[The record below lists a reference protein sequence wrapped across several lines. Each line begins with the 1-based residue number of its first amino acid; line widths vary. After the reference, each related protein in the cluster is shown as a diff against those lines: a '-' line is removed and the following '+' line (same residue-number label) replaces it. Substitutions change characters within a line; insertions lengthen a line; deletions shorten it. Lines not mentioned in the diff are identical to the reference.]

1 MMSGLYLKQRFY
13 IGWLGAIFVLV
24 AAYLYPVLLP
34 WVIWLIGAYGVLVLV
49 DAILLFG
56 FGKRIVARRDVA
68 DKFSNGE
75 DNPVKIEIS
84 NRYPFG
90 IKVRILDES
99 PVEFQRRDPGV
110 VITMPAGELREVEY
124 NLRPVKR
131 GEYRFGK
138 IRVFA
143 ASRLSLLER
152 RYSFGGKQ
160 AAVAVYP
167 SFVAMRKAEI
177 LALAG
182 GQAGENR
189 QVRVASVSTSFD
201 QIKPYVPGDDP
212 RTVNWKATA
221 KCNKLMVNSYMEE
234 RSQQVY
240 CLIDKGRT
248 MQAPFRGM
256 AVLDYAINATLALS
270 NIILKKG
277 DRAGLLTF
285 SNKVGTLVKAELRS
299 TQLGRICEALYKQ
312 RTHYLESDFEQLCL
326 RVTQQIPTRSLLILF
341 TNFDTVS
348 GMKRR
353 LPALLRLAKTHLLL
367 VVLFEDSE
375 IRQVVEEPAV
385 SVKDIYFKTIA
396 GSFLLEKK
404 RIASELRKAG
414 IYVLLTQPEQLTPD
428 AVNTYLG
435 LKQRGLI

>member
-1 MMSGLYLKQRFY
+1 MMSGLYLNRRFF
-13 IGWLGAIFVLV
+13 IGWLGGIFALI
-24 AAYLYPVLLP
+24 AAYIYPVLLP
-34 WVIWLIGAYGVLVLV
+34 WVIWLLGAYSVLILV
-49 DAILLFG
+49 DAVLLFG
-56 FGKRIVARRDVA
+56 FGKKIEAGRLVA

-75 DNPVKIEIS
+75 NNPVKIEVY
-84 NRYPFG
+84 NGYPFK
-90 IKVRILDES
+90 IKVKVLDES
-99 PVEFQRRDPGV
+99 PVEFQRRDLGV
-110 VITMPAGELREVEY
+110 VISMLAGARREIEY

-138 IRVFA
+138 IRVFVV
-143 ASRLSLLER
+143 SRMSFLER
-152 RYSFGGKQ
+152 RYSFGEKQ
-160 AAVAVYP
+160 AVAVYP
-167 SFVAMRKAEI
+167 SFVAMRKAEL

-182 GQAGENR
+182 KQAGENR
-189 QVRVASVSTSFD
+189 KIRVASVSTTFD

-240 CLIDKGRT
+240 CLVDKGRT
-248 MQAPFRGM
+248 MQAPFHGM
-256 AVLDYAINATLALS
+256 TVLDYAINATLAIS

-285 SNKVGTLVKAELRS
+285 SNKAGTLVRAELRS

-312 RTHYLESDFEQLCL
+312 HTHYLESDFEQLCL
-326 RVTQQIPTRSLLILF
+326 RVMQQIPTRSLLILF

-353 LPALLRLAKTHLLL
+353 LPALLRLARTHLLL
-367 VVLFEDSE
+367 VILFEDSE
-375 IRQVVEEPAV
+375 VKQVVEEPAV

-396 GSFLLEKK
+396 GSFILEKK
-404 RIASELRKAG
+404 RIARELRKAG
-414 IYVLLTQPEQLTPD
+414 IYVLLTQPEELTTN
-428 AVNTYLG
+428 AVNAYLG

>member
-1 MMSGLYLKQRFY
+1 MMNGLYLNRRFF
-13 IGWLGAIFVLV
+13 IGWLGAIFAFV
-24 AAYLYPVLLP
+24 AAYIYPALLP
-34 WVIWLIGAYGVLVLV
+34 WVVWLVWVYGVFILI
-49 DAILLFG
+49 DAVLLFG
-56 FGKRIVARRDVA
+56 FGKKIEARRYVA

-75 DNPVKIEIS
+75 DNPVRVEVH
-84 NRYPFG
+84 NRYPFE
-90 IKVRILDES
+90 IKARILDES
-99 PVEFQRRDPGV
+99 PVEFQRRDSGV
-110 VITMPAGELREVEY
+110 VIPMPAGIRREVEY
-124 NLRPVKR
+124 SLRPVKR

-138 IRVFA
+138 IRVFVS
-143 ASRLSLLER
+143 SRLSFLER
-152 RYSFGGKQ
+152 RYSSGEKQ
-160 AAVAVYP
+160 AVAVYP
-167 SFVAMRKAEI
+167 SFVAMRKAEL

-182 GQAGENR
+182 KQAGENR
-189 QVRVASVSTSFD
+189 QVRVASVSTTFD

-221 KCNKLMVNSYMEE
+221 KCNRLMVNSYMEE

-240 CLIDKGRT
+240 CLVDKGRT
-248 MQAPFRGM
+248 MQSPFHGM
-256 AVLDYAINATLALS
+256 TVLDYAINATLALS

-277 DRAGLLTF
+277 DRVGLLTF
-285 SNKVGTLVKAELRS
+285 SNKISTLVKAELRS

-326 RVTQQIPTRSLLILF
+326 RVMKQIPTRSLLILF

-375 IRQVVEEPAV
+375 IKQVVDESAV

-404 RIASELRKAG
+404 RIARELRKAG

-428 AVNTYLG
+428 TVNAYLG

>member
-1 MMSGLYLKQRFY
+1 MMNGLYLNRRFF
-13 IGWLGAIFVLV
+13 IGWLGGIFALI
-24 AAYLYPVLLP
+24 AAYIYPVLLP
-34 WVIWLIGAYGVLVLV
+34 WVIWLLGAYSVLILV
-49 DAILLFG
+49 DAVLLFG
-56 FGKRIVARRDVA
+56 FGKRIEAGRLVA

-75 DNPVKIEIS
+75 NNPVKIEVY
-84 NRYPFG
+84 NGYPFK
-90 IKVRILDES
+90 IKVKVLDES
-99 PVEFQRRDPGV
+99 PVEFQRRDSGV
-110 VITMPAGELREVEY
+110 VISMLAGARREIEY

-138 IRVFA
+138 IRVFVV
-143 ASRLSLLER
+143 SRMSFLEM
-152 RYSFGGKQ
+152 RYSFGEKQ
-160 AAVAVYP
+160 AVAVYP
-167 SFVAMRKAEI
+167 SFVAMRKAEL

-182 GQAGENR
+182 KQAGENR
-189 QVRVASVSTSFD
+189 KIRVASVSTTFD

-240 CLIDKGRT
+240 CLVDKGRT
-248 MQAPFRGM
+248 MQAPFHGM
-256 AVLDYAINATLALS
+256 TVLDYAINATLAIS

-326 RVTQQIPTRSLLILF
+326 RVMQQIPTRSLLILF

-353 LPALLRLAKTHLLL
+353 LPALLRLARTHLLL
-367 VVLFEDSE
+367 VILFEDSE
-375 IRQVVEEPAV
+375 VKQVVEEPAV

-396 GSFLLEKK
+396 GSFILEKK
-404 RIASELRKAG
+404 RIARELRKAG
-414 IYVLLTQPEQLTPD
+414 IYVLLTQPEELTTN

>member
-1 MMSGLYLKQRFY
+1 MMSGLYLNRRFF
-13 IGWLGAIFVLV
+13 IGWLGGIFALI
-24 AAYLYPVLLP
+24 AAYIYPVLLP
-34 WVIWLIGAYGVLVLV
+34 WVIWLLGAYSVLILV
-49 DAILLFG
+49 DAVLLFG
-56 FGKRIVARRDVA
+56 FGKRVEAGRLVA

-75 DNPVKIEIS
+75 NNPVKIEVY
-84 NRYPFG
+84 NGYPFK
-90 IKVRILDES
+90 IKVKVLDES
-99 PVEFQRRDPGV
+99 PVEFQRRDSGV
-110 VITMPAGELREVEY
+110 VISMLSGARREIEY

-138 IRVFA
+138 IRVFVV
-143 ASRLSLLER
+143 SRMSFLER
-152 RYSFGGKQ
+152 RYSFGEKQ
-160 AAVAVYP
+160 AVAVYP
-167 SFVAMRKAEI
+167 SFVAMRKAEL

-182 GQAGENR
+182 KQAGENR
-189 QVRVASVSTSFD
+189 KIRVASVSTTFD

-240 CLIDKGRT
+240 CLVDKGRT
-248 MQAPFRGM
+248 MQAPFHGM
-256 AVLDYAINATLALS
+256 TVLDYAINATLAIS

-285 SNKVGTLVKAELRS
+285 SNKVGTLVKAELQS

-326 RVTQQIPTRSLLILF
+326 RVMQQIPTRSLLILF

-353 LPALLRLAKTHLLL
+353 LPALLRLARTHLLL
-367 VVLFEDSE
+367 VILFEDSE
-375 IRQVVEEPAV
+375 VKQVVEEPAV

-396 GSFLLEKK
+396 GSFILEKK
-404 RIASELRKAG
+404 RIARELRKAG
-414 IYVLLTQPEQLTPD
+414 IYVLLTQPEELTTN

>member
-1 MMSGLYLKQRFY
+1 MMNGLYLNRRFF
-13 IGWLGAIFVLV
+13 IGWLGAIFALV
-24 AAYLYPVLLP
+24 AAYIYPALLP
-34 WVIWLIGAYGVLVLV
+34 WVVWLVGVYGVFILI
-49 DAILLFG
+49 DAVLLFG
-56 FGKRIVARRDVA
+56 FGKKIEARRYVA

-75 DNPVKIEIS
+75 DNPVRVEVD
-84 NRYPFG
+84 NRYPFE
-90 IKVRILDES
+90 IKARILDES
-99 PVEFQRRDPGV
+99 PVEFQRRDSGV
-110 VITMPAGELREVEY
+110 VIPMPAGIRREVEY
-124 NLRPVKR
+124 SLRPVKR

-138 IRVFA
+138 IRVFVS
-143 ASRLSLLER
+143 SRLSLLER
-152 RYSFGGKQ
+152 RYSSGEKQ
-160 AAVAVYP
+160 AVAVYP
-167 SFVAMRKAEI
+167 SFVAMRKAEL

-182 GQAGENR
+182 KQAGENR
-189 QVRVASVSTSFD
+189 QVRVASVSTTFD

-221 KCNKLMVNSYMEE
+221 KCNRLMVNSYMEE

-240 CLIDKGRT
+240 CLVDKGRT
-248 MQAPFRGM
+248 MQSPFHGM
-256 AVLDYAINATLALS
+256 TVLDYAINATLALS

-277 DRAGLLTF
+277 DRVGLLTF
-285 SNKVGTLVKAELRS
+285 SNKISTLVKAEFRS

-326 RVTQQIPTRSLLILF
+326 RVMKQIPTRSLLILF

-375 IRQVVEEPAV
+375 IKQVVDESAV

-404 RIASELRKAG
+404 RIARELRKAG

-428 AVNTYLG
+428 TVNAYLG

>member
-1 MMSGLYLKQRFY
+1 MMNGLYLNRRFF
-13 IGWLGAIFVLV
+13 IGWLGGIF
-24 AAYLYPVLLP
+24 AFIAGYIHPALLP
-34 WVIWLIGAYGVLVLV
+34 WAIWLIGVYGILILV
-49 DAILLFG
+49 DAVLLFG
-56 FGKRIVARRDVA
+56 FGKGIEARRHVA

-75 DNPVKIEIS
+75 NNPVRIEIR

-90 IKVRILDES
+90 VKARVLDES
-99 PVEFQRRDPGV
+99 PVEFQRRDTGTI
-110 VITMPAGELREVEY
+110 ITIPAGIHREIEY
-124 NLRPVKR
+124 DLRPVKR

-138 IRVFA
+138 IRVFVT
-143 ASRLSLLER
+143 SRLSFLEK
-152 RYSFGGKQ
+152 RYSFGEKQ
-160 AAVAVYP
+160 PIAVYP
-167 SFVAMRKAEI
+167 SFIAMQKAEI
-177 LALAG
+177 LAIAG
-182 GQAGENR
+182 KQAGENR
-189 QVRVASVSTSFD
+189 QVRVASVSTTFD
-201 QIKPYVPGDDP
+201 QIKTYVPGDDP

-221 KCNKLMVNSYMEE
+221 KCNRLMVNSFMEE

-240 CLIDKGRT
+240 CLVDKGRT
-248 MQAPFRGM
+248 MQAPFHGM
-256 AVLDYAINATLALS
+256 TVLDYAINATLALS

-285 SNKVGTLVKAELRS
+285 SNKVGTLVKAEHRS

-312 RTHYLESDFEQLCL
+312 RTNFLESDFEQLCL
-326 RVTQQIPTRSLLILF
+326 RVMQQMPTRCLLILF

-375 IRQVVEEPAV
+375 VRQVVEESAV

-396 GSFLLEKK
+396 GSFILEKK

>member
-1 MMSGLYLKQRFY
+1 MMNGLYLNRRFF
-13 IGWLGAIFVLV
+13 IGWLGGIF
-24 AAYLYPVLLP
+24 AFIAGYIHPALLP
-34 WVIWLIGAYGVLVLV
+34 WAIWLIGVYGILILV
-49 DAILLFG
+49 DAVLLFG
-56 FGKRIVARRDVA
+56 FGKGIEARRHVA

-75 DNPVKIEIS
+75 NNPVRIEIR

-90 IKVRILDES
+90 VKARVLDES
-99 PVEFQRRDPGV
+99 PVEFQRRDTGTT
-110 VITMPAGELREVEY
+110 ITIPAGIHREIEY
-124 NLRPVKR
+124 DLRPVKR

-138 IRVFA
+138 IRVFVT
-143 ASRLSLLER
+143 SRLSFLEK
-152 RYSFGGKQ
+152 RYSFGEKQ
-160 AAVAVYP
+160 PIAVYP
-167 SFVAMRKAEI
+167 SFIAMQKAEI
-177 LALAG
+177 LAIAG
-182 GQAGENR
+182 KQAGENR
-189 QVRVASVSTSFD
+189 QVRVASVSTTFD
-201 QIKPYVPGDDP
+201 QIKTYVPGDDP

-221 KCNKLMVNSYMEE
+221 KCNRLMVNSFMEE

-240 CLIDKGRT
+240 CLVDKGRT
-248 MQAPFRGM
+248 MQAPFHGM
-256 AVLDYAINATLALS
+256 TVLDYAINATLALS

-285 SNKVGTLVKAELRS
+285 SNKVGTLVKAEHRS

-312 RTHYLESDFEQLCL
+312 RTNFLESDFEQLCL
-326 RVTQQIPTRSLLILF
+326 RVMQQMPTRCLLILF

-375 IRQVVEEPAV
+375 VRQVVEESAV

-396 GSFLLEKK
+396 GSFILEKK

>member
-1 MMSGLYLKQRFY
+1 MMNGLYLNRRFF
-13 IGWLGAIFVLV
+13 IGWLGGVFAFI
-24 AAYLYPVLLP
+24 AGYIHPALLP
-34 WVIWLIGAYGVLVLV
+34 WAIWLIGVYGILILV
-49 DAILLFG
+49 DAVLLFG
-56 FGKRIVARRDVA
+56 FGKGIEARRHVA

-75 DNPVKIEIS
+75 NNPVRIEIR

-90 IKVRILDES
+90 VKARVLDES
-99 PVEFQRRDPGV
+99 PVEFQRRDTGTT
-110 VITMPAGELREVEY
+110 ITIPAGIHREIEY
-124 NLRPVKR
+124 DLRPVKR

-138 IRVFA
+138 IRVFVT
-143 ASRLSLLER
+143 SRLSFLEK
-152 RYSFGGKQ
+152 RYSFGEKQ
-160 AAVAVYP
+160 PIAVYP
-167 SFVAMRKAEI
+167 SFIAMQKAEI
-177 LALAG
+177 LAIAG
-182 GQAGENR
+182 KQAGENR
-189 QVRVASVSTSFD
+189 QVRVASVSTTFD
-201 QIKPYVPGDDP
+201 QIKTYVPGDDP

-221 KCNKLMVNSYMEE
+221 KCNRLMVNSFMEE

-240 CLIDKGRT
+240 CLVDKGRT
-248 MQAPFRGM
+248 MQAPFHGM
-256 AVLDYAINATLALS
+256 TVLDYAINATLALS

-285 SNKVGTLVKAELRS
+285 SNKVGTLVKAEHRS

-312 RTHYLESDFEQLCL
+312 RTNFLESDFEQLCL
-326 RVTQQIPTRSLLILF
+326 RVMQQIPTRCLLILF

-375 IRQVVEEPAV
+375 VRQVVEESAV

-396 GSFLLEKK
+396 GSFILEKK

>member
-1 MMSGLYLKQRFY
+1 MMNGLYLNRRFF
-13 IGWLGAIFVLV
+13 IGWLGGVFAFI
-24 AAYLYPVLLP
+24 AGYIHPALLP
-34 WVIWLIGAYGVLVLV
+34 WAIWLIGVYGILILV
-49 DAILLFG
+49 DAVLLFG
-56 FGKRIVARRDVA
+56 FGKGIEARRHVA

-75 DNPVKIEIS
+75 NNPVRIEIR

-90 IKVRILDES
+90 VKARVLDES
-99 PVEFQRRDPGV
+99 PVEFQRRDTGTT
-110 VITMPAGELREVEY
+110 ITIPAGIHREIEY
-124 NLRPVKR
+124 DLRPVKR

-138 IRVFA
+138 IRVFVT
-143 ASRLSLLER
+143 SRLSFLEK
-152 RYSFGGKQ
+152 RYSFGEKQ
-160 AAVAVYP
+160 PIAVYP
-167 SFVAMRKAEI
+167 SFIAMQKAEI
-177 LALAG
+177 LAIAG
-182 GQAGENR
+182 KQAGENR
-189 QVRVASVSTSFD
+189 QVRVASVSTTFD
-201 QIKPYVPGDDP
+201 QIKTYVPGNDP

-221 KCNKLMVNSYMEE
+221 KCNRLMVNSFMEE

-240 CLIDKGRT
+240 CLVDKGRT
-248 MQAPFRGM
+248 MQAPFHGM
-256 AVLDYAINATLALS
+256 TVLDYAINATLALS

-285 SNKVGTLVKAELRS
+285 SNKVGTLVKAEHRS

-312 RTHYLESDFEQLCL
+312 RTNFLESDFEQLCL
-326 RVTQQIPTRSLLILF
+326 RVMQQMPTRCLLILF

-375 IRQVVEEPAV
+375 VRQVVEESAV

-396 GSFLLEKK
+396 GSFILEKK

-414 IYVLLTQPEQLTPD
+414 IYVLLTQPEQLIPD

>member
-1 MMSGLYLKQRFY
+1 MMNGLYLNRRFF
-13 IGWLGAIFVLV
+13 IGWLGAIFALV
-24 AAYLYPVLLP
+24 AAYIYPALLP
-34 WVIWLIGAYGVLVLV
+34 WVVWLVGVYGVFILI
-49 DAILLFG
+49 DAVLLFG
-56 FGKRIVARRDVA
+56 FGKKIEARRYVA

-75 DNPVKIEIS
+75 DNPVRVEVD
-84 NRYPFG
+84 NRYPFE
-90 IKVRILDES
+90 IKARILDES
-99 PVEFQRRDPGV
+99 PVEFQRRDSGV
-110 VITMPAGELREVEY
+110 VIPMPAGIRREVEY
-124 NLRPVKR
+124 SLRPVKR

-138 IRVFA
+138 IRVFVS
-143 ASRLSLLER
+143 SRLSLLER
-152 RYSFGGKQ
+152 RYSSGEKQ
-160 AAVAVYP
+160 AVAVYP
-167 SFVAMRKAEI
+167 SFVAMRKAEL

-182 GQAGENR
+182 KQVGENR
-189 QVRVASVSTSFD
+189 QVRVASVSTTFD

-221 KCNKLMVNSYMEE
+221 KCNRLMVNSYMEE

-240 CLIDKGRT
+240 CLVDKGRT
-248 MQAPFRGM
+248 MQSPFHGM
-256 AVLDYAINATLALS
+256 TVLDYAINATLALS

-277 DRAGLLTF
+277 DRVGLLTF
-285 SNKVGTLVKAELRS
+285 SNKISTLVKAEFRS

-326 RVTQQIPTRSLLILF
+326 RVMKQIPTRSLLILF

-375 IRQVVEEPAV
+375 IKQVVDESAV

-404 RIASELRKAG
+404 RIARELRKAG

-428 AVNTYLG
+428 TVNAYLG